1 MHEIGHNL
9 GHGHSGKGGVTYAD
23 PTCNMGNQGS
33 WSDAGTNFCFN
44 AAKTWANKW
53 YESYHVTVDPSSAT
67 YDGTLVGINAV
78 KDGTIAAGQ
87 DVVLKISSSGET
99 DMYVM
104 FNRQAGANDEV
115 PQYGDQVV
123 ITEQEDELYYTS
135 SWLAGLSESGVTTYT
150 RSWSGSGTLTVKVCS
165 LNTGS
170 PGTASILVYAT
181 GHATLSCGAS
191 TPAPTKATVTSPPT
205 RTPVTSPPTITG
217 GCQDNDAKFVYNGK
231 LKSCKFISKKNTI
244 KRCTKA
250 GAAENC
256 PVTCDIGCTC
266 FDTEGTFLTR
276 GRLRDCAW
284 AETKPNYCTR
294 RNEVRSNCP
303 ITCGVC

>member
-9 GHGHSGKGGVTYAD
+9 GHHHSGKGGVTYAD

-87 DVVLKISSSGET
+87 DVVLKISSSNEI
-99 DMYVM
+99 DLYVM

-135 SWLAGLSESGVTTYT
+135 TWLAGLSESGVTT
-150 RSWSGSGTLTVKVCS
+150 
-165 LNTGS
+165 
-170 PGTASILVYAT
+170 
-181 GHATLSCGAS
+181 
-191 TPAPTKATVTSPPT
+191 
-205 RTPVTSPPTITG
+205 
-217 GCQDNDAKFVYNGK
+217 
-231 LKSCKFISKKNTI
+231 
-244 KRCTKA
+244 
-250 GAAENC
+250 
-256 PVTCDIGCTC
+256 
-266 FDTEGTFLTR
+266 
-276 GRLRDCAW
+276 
-284 AETKPNYCTR
+284 
-294 RNEVRSNCP
+294 
-303 ITCGVC
+303 